1 MSYIGRKDQFKCDA
15 CNKIE
20 YVSNGLPKGWCY
32 IKTGGTTEHACGG
45 CRKHIPREVQCEPVS
60 K

>member
-1 MSYIGRKDQFKCDA
+1 MTYIGRKDQFQ
-15 CNKIE
+15 CNGCHKIE

-32 IKTGGTTEHACGG
+32 IKTGGTTEHACAD
-45 CRKHIPREVQCEPVS
+45 CRVNLPKDKQFDAGQ